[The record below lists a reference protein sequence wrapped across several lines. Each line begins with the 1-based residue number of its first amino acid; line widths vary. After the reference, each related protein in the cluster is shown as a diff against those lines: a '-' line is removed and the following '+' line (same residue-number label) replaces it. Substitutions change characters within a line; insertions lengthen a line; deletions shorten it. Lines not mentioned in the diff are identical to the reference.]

1 MVVFFHASE
10 IHDVLSPTIFSN
22 KDGAVSP
29 ILVLVIGWFYKLPPH
44 IVIKIL

>member
-1 MVVFFHASE
+1 MQALSEKWLFVFHAVE

-29 ILVLVIGWFYKLPPH
+29 ILV
-44 IVIKIL
+44 